1 MDHYQEQEAGNSA
14 FFLLPS
20 PAFKNVLDDFTR
32 GLDTVYPSS
41 PIFGAIASTVSS
53 LSRARLFR
61 HERGTDCIQTLADG
75 CIGVAMTGDLQ
86 VQTMIAQ
93 GAKPVGGV
101 YKIVKSKK
109 SSVQTISLDEQ
120 ATDLVRLFEEQ
131 ELEEEESE
139 ESPSDLKSKMAQD
152 YKKARIP
159 KPVLAEANFVM
170 KALSDDDQ
178 EFMRKTILVGLERAG
193 SIPRTPSELARLEE
207 GRGHRFSVHQVA
219 GANMK
224 EGSVTLPLG
233 ISDIEPGTRMRFY
246 VRESAFAKKEVEA
259 LWTGYKRQALKEN
272 VEGTPSFTPTGCFL
286 FPTLDRGAKL
296 FLGKPGFESGAALQ
310 SLPAVPCITG
320 FFCNGVIGEMR
331 TDPESG
337 TKESANVHLSSSG
350 YVLFGSSKLF
360 CAGHIQATTE
370 NNCKLTFWLLLVL
383 LQKLVVRSI
392 PRHRQLQIKFRLT
405 STAN

>member
-1 MDHYQEQEAGNSA
+1 MDHYQEEEDGNSA

-20 PAFKNVLDDFTR
+20 PSFKTSLDDLIR

-61 HERGTDCIQTLADG
+61 HERGTDFIQTLADG

-86 VQTMIAQ
+86 VETMIAQ

-101 YKIVKSKK
+101 YKIVKGQK
-109 SSVQTISLDEQ
+109 SSIQTISLDEQ

-139 ESPSDLKSKMAQD
+139 EAPSDLKSKMAQE
-152 YKKARIP
+152 YRKARIP

-170 KALSDDDQ
+170 KPLSDDDQ
-178 EFMRKTILVGLERAG
+178 AFMRKTILVGIERAG
-193 SIPRTPSELARLEE
+193 SIARTPSDLARLAE
-207 GRGHRFSVHQVA
+207 GRGHRFSVHEVA
-219 GANMK
+219 SANMK

-233 ISDIEPGTRMRFY
+233 IADIEPGTRMRFY

-259 LWTGYKRQALKEN
+259 LWTGYKRRALI
-272 VEGTPSFTPTGCFL
+272 PSFTPTGCFL
-286 FPTLDRGAKL
+286 FPTLDRGSKF
-296 FLGKPGFESGAALQ
+296 FLGKAGFESGAASQ
-310 SLPAVPCITG
+310 YLPTVPCITG
-320 FFCNGVIGEMR
+320 FFCNGVIGAMR

-337 TKESANVHLSSSG
+337 VKESASVHGSASG
-350 YVLFGSSKLF
+350 YTLFGSSKL
-360 CAGHIQATTE
+360 CCVGHIQATTV
-370 NNCKLTFWLLLVL
+370 NN
-383 LQKLVVRSI
+383 
-392 PRHRQLQIKFRLT
+392 
-405 STAN
+405 

>member
-1 MDHYQEQEAGNSA
+1 LDHSQEQEDGNSA
-14 FFLLPS
+14 FFLFPS
-20 PAFKNVLDDFTR
+20 PAFQNDLDGFMR

-53 LSRARLFR
+53 LTRARLFR

-101 YKIVKSKK
+101 YKIVKGKG
-109 SSVQTISLDEQ
+109 SSIQTISLDEQ

-139 ESPSDLKSKMAQD
+139 EAPSDLKSKMAQE
-152 YKKARIP
+152 YQKARIP

-178 EFMRKTILVGLERAG
+178 AFMRKTILVGIERAG
-193 SIPRTPSELARLEE
+193 SIARTPSELPRLAE

-233 ISDIEPGTRMRFY
+233 SVDVEPGTRMRFY

-259 LWTGYKRQALKEN
+259 LWTGYKRRALKEN
-272 VEGTPSFTPTGCFL
+272 VEGPPSFTPTGCFL
-286 FPTLDRGAKL
+286 FPTLDRGTKF
-296 FLGKPGFESGAALQ
+296 FLGKPGYESGAVSQ
-310 SLPAVPCITG
+310 YLPTVPCIAG

-337 TKESANVHLSSSG
+337 IKESASLYASASS
-350 YVLFGSSKLF
+350 YILFGSSKLC
-360 CAGHIQATTE
+360 CALQAMT
-370 NNCKLTFWLLLVL
+370 V
-383 LQKLVVRSI
+383 
-392 PRHRQLQIKFRLT
+392 
-405 STAN
+405 